1 MFMKPIRNLTQ
12 FLIIA
17 LSLACGG
24 RMALAQTNAP
34 TPLRVGVTLGF
45 APMVYKEAGKTIGL
59 EADFA
64 KALGEEL
71 GRPVKLVEVAWEDQ
85 IPALVE
91 GKTDIIMSSM
101 SVTPARALRVA
112 FVDSYLS
119 VGQVALV
126 RRENLNKYVMGF
138 PIVPSGTIGV
148 LKATTGDF
156 LVQQE
161 FGRNK
166 RKEFK
171 SPQEAAKALV
181 KKKIDLFISDS
192 TMASWQASMNEAE
205 GLAVVPIFLTEERL
219 SWAVRKSDPEL
230 LAAANQA
237 LAKMQKDGRAN
248 TIIKRWLPYYV
259 TN

>member
-1 MFMKPIRNLTQ
+1 MFMKQIRNLTR

-17 LSLACGG
+17 LLLVCGG
-24 RMALAQTNAP
+24 KMAQAQTNAP
-34 TPLRVGVTLGF
+34 TPLRVGMTMGF
-45 APMVYKEAGKTIGL
+45 APMVHHEGGKTVGL
-59 EADFA
+59 EVDFA

-71 GRPVKLVEVAWEDQ
+71 GRPIKLVEVAWEDQ
-85 IPALVE
+85 IPALVD

-101 SVTPARALRVA
+101 TVTPARQLRVT
-112 FVDSYLS
+112 FTEPYLS

-126 RRENLNKYVMGF
+126 RRENYNKYVMGF

-156 LVQQE
+156 LTQQE

-166 RKEFK
+166 RKDFK
-171 SPQEAAKALV
+171 SPQEAAKALA

-192 TMASWQASMNEAE
+192 TIVSWQASMNEAE
-205 GLAVVPIFLTEERL
+205 GLVAVPIFLTDERL
-219 SWAVRKSDPEL
+219 AWGVRKSDPEL

-259 TN
+259 TH